1 MQFYVKEL
9 TIPVML
15 KIFKA
20 NKLLILTIIMAV
32 VLLGTLVI
40 IKKKSEVQKT
50 YELSGIL
57 QIDNSRSADYTS
69 QQIIDRKTHEA
80 ISMVNLAPLS
90 EVEAALILTRYI
102 LSPIIESQN
111 LDVDIS
117 VKPLSFTQKFFKK
130 KRPQSISVKSFNVSD
145 KYINK
150 SFQIKILNK
159 THYQILLPNSN
170 IIIAEG
176 NVNDLVRNA
185 DYGLTI
191 KVITIDG
198 HSGDI
203 FLIQKKD
210 IDNIV
215 NNLAQSIHIEQLSAE
230 KTLNPAVTGVV
241 KISMTGTDPDK
252 QAKIINGI
260 MHQLEIR
267 AYDERVAILNS
278 SLNFVTK
285 ESFKA
290 YEDLKKSQNNLV
302 KFQKQNGVINIGS
315 QGAEYIANLSS
326 IQQKILENN
335 ISIFQAKN
343 VYTDHHP
350 LMQALISEK
359 QQLLA
364 NKKEIDA
371 RLNKLPSDEEYY
383 LNLKSQLDINN
394 SNYLFLLNKIQELK
408 IQQSRISNPIKIL
421 EYADHNINENT
432 DAYNIKNQVIILFF
446 VALTIFIVVIGV
458 IFIYMIDPLMAA
470 KILNYPLFAKIYYKK
485 EPGQT
490 TDLELFVGMLLQILP
505 LNNQESIIFNFG
517 SIQEGSGK
525 TFIINYCKDYFR
537 KIGYPAL
544 QLEFGIGENFLKVP
558 DAITKI
564 NDESLKLEILRI
576 DAISILNEEDFHNL
590 FNSLNKFK
598 IILLET
604 PAIKNSML
612 FLVLATKIRINFLL
626 LTDKDNSNVL
636 NEYQNYFS
644 NLKDMNVIFNYPSK
658 HLINSIY

>member
-1 MQFYVKEL
+1 MQIYVKEL

-15 KIFKA
+15 KVFKA
-20 NKLLILTIIMAV
+20 NKLLIFTIIMAV
-32 VLLGTLVI
+32 IMLGTLVI
-40 IKKKSEVQKT
+40 VKKKSEVQKT

-57 QIDNSRSADYTS
+57 QINNSRSADYTS
-69 QQIIDRKTHEA
+69 EQIIDRKTHEA

-102 LSPIIESQN
+102 LSPIIERQN
-111 LDVDIS
+111 LDIDVS
-117 VKPLSFTQKFFKK
+117 VKPLSFTQKLFKK
-130 KRPQSISVKSFNVSD
+130 KWPQSISVKSFNVSD
-145 KYINK
+145 QYINK

-159 THYQILLPNSN
+159 KHYQILLPNSN
-170 IIIAEG
+170 TIIAEG
-176 NVNDLVRNA
+176 DVNNLVRNA

-191 KVITIDG
+191 EVNTIDA

-203 FLIQKKD
+203 FLIQKKG

-230 KTLNPAVTGVV
+230 KTLNPAVTGVI
-241 KISMTGTDPDK
+241 KISMTGTDPNK
-252 QAKIINGI
+252 QAEIINGI

-267 AYDERVAILNS
+267 AYDERMAILNS
-278 SLNFVTK
+278 SLNFVIK
-285 ESFKA
+285 ESLKA
-290 YEDLKKSQNNLV
+290 YEALKKSQDDLV

-315 QGAEYIANLSS
+315 QGSEYIADLSS

-343 VYTDHHP
+343 VYTEHHP
-350 LMQALISEK
+350 LMQALISER

-364 NKKEIDA
+364 NKKEIDT

-383 LNLKSQLDINN
+383 LNLKSQLDINH

-408 IQQSRISNPIKIL
+408 IQQSRITNPIKIL
-421 EYADHNINENT
+421 QYADHNINENT
-432 DAYNIKNQVIILFF
+432 DAYNLKNQVIILFF
-446 VALTIFIVVIGV
+446 AVLIVFILVISV
-458 IFIYMIDPLMAA
+458 IFIYMIDPLMGA
-470 KILNYPLFAKIYYKK
+470 KFLNYPLFAKIYYKEESGK
-485 EPGQT
+485 A
-490 TDLELFVGMLLQILP
+490 TDLELFVGMLLQVASLD
-505 LNNQESIIFNFG
+505 NQESIIFNFG
-517 SIQEGSGK
+517 SIKERSGK

-537 KIGYPAL
+537 NIGYTAIK
-544 QLEFGIGENFLKVP
+544 LEFGIGENFLKVP

-564 NDESLKLEILRI
+564 NDESSKLEILRI
-576 DAISILNEEDFHNL
+576 DAISMLNEEYFHRL
-590 FNSLNKFK
+590 FHSLNKFK

-626 LTDKDNSNVL
+626 LTDKDNSHVL

-644 NLKDMNVIFNYPSK
+644 NLKDIKIIFNYPSK
-658 HLINSIY
+658 HLIKSIY